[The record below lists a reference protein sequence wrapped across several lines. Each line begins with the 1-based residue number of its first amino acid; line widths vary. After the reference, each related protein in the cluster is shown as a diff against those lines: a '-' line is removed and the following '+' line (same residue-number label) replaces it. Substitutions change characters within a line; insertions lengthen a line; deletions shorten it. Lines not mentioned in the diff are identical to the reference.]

1 MRRSI
6 INLPRLLF
14 NKFSIFQD
22 CFYICIDISAN
33 AMELNPDVLYRNS
46 HRLVSQVNL
55 DFKREIYDRI
65 NWKPRIIG
73 IKGPKGVG
81 KSTLLKQH
89 IRETF
94 PNDSKILYVSLDH
107 IWFNGN
113 SLDDLVEYHYVHGG
127 THLFL
132 DEVHKYRNWQWGIKN
147 IYDNYPAL
155 NVVFTGSSM
164 LQIDEGNVD
173 LSRRT
178 SVNVIHGMSFREY
191 LAFEGT
197 LSWDKISLD
206 DILTR
211 HVEIATA
218 ITNKIHVLDY
228 FDDYLK
234 HGYYPFYKEDPE
246 GFNDRLA
253 EVCKQVIEQDIPA
266 VTEVAYGTVQKLKK
280 LLYIIAAQVPFIPK
294 MEDIYTQLEVNREQG
309 LKLMDLLERAAMI
322 GQLKTRVK
330 AVKKMSSPDKLFLDN
345 PNLMFGLSGSPGI
358 GTIRE
363 TFFYNQ
369 LSRVCD
375 VNYPGKGDF
384 LINDRYLFE
393 VGGSRKTFDQ
403 IKDVENSFLAVDGI
417 EFGRG
422 NRIPLW
428 LFGFLY

>member
-1 MRRSI
+1 
-6 INLPRLLF
+6 
-14 NKFSIFQD
+14 
-22 CFYICIDISAN
+22 
-33 AMELNPDVLYRNS
+33 MELNPDVLYRNS
-46 HRLVSQVNL
+46 HRLVSQVSL
-55 DFKREIYDRI
+55 DFKREVYSRI

-113 SLDDLVEYHYVHGG
+113 SLDDLVEYHYIHGG

-147 IYDNYPAL
+147 IYDNYPSL

-178 SVNVIHGMSFREY
+178 SMNVVNGMSFREY
-191 LAFEGT
+191 LAFEGI
-197 LSWDKISLD
+197 LFQDKVSLE
-206 DILTR
+206 DILSR
-211 HVEIATA
+211 HVEIATE
-218 ITNKIHVLDY
+218 ITGKVHVLNY
-228 FDDYLK
+228 FNDYLK
-234 HGYYPFYKEDPE
+234 HGYFPFYKEDLE

-266 VTEVAYGTVQKLKK
+266 VTEVEYGTVQKLKK

-294 MEDIYTQLEVNREQG
+294 MEEIYRQLETNREQG
-309 LKLMDLLERAAMI
+309 LKLMDLLERAALI
-322 GQLKTRVK
+322 GQLKSKVK

-345 PNLMFGLSGSPGI
+345 PNLMYALSGAPEI
-358 GTIRE
+358 RTVRE
-363 TFFYNQ
+363 TFLYNQ
-369 LSRVCD
+369 LSRVCR
-375 VNYPGKGDF
+375 VNHPGKGDF
-384 LINDRYLFE
+384 LADGRYLFE
-393 VGGSRKTFDQ
+393 VGGPKKNFDQ
-403 IKDVENSFLAVDGI
+403 IKGVENSFLAIDGV
-417 EFGRG
+417 EFGRR
-422 NRIPLW
+422 NKIPLW